1 MKAAANDYSTP
12 YKKGSGPVWRGN
24 SILKKVYCEDEEPFF
39 CWLLGDSPADGHD
52 VYARN
57 LQEAGQRFASSEMR
71 RTNNTVYIRVR
82 GYRGVYAVEPGG
94 GTTRCA
100 W

>member
-12 YKKGSGPVWRGN
+12 YKKDSGPVWRGN
-24 SILKKVYCEDEEPFF
+24 SIVRKVYCETEKPFY
-39 CWLLGDSPADGHD
+39 CWLLGDSPNDGYEVH
-52 VYARN
+52 ARN
-57 LQEAGQRFASSEMR
+57 LHEAGQRFASSEIK
-71 RTNNTVYIRVR
+71 RTNNTVYIQVR
-82 GYRGVYAVEPGG
+82 GLPGIYAVEPGG